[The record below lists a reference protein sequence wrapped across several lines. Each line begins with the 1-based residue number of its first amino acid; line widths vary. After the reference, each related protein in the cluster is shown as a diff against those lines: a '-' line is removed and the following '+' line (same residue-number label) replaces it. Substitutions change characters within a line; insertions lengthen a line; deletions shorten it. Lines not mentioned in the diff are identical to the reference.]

1 MVGWGWGDVR
11 CCVLVLGWEGASN
24 LVSPVEPAMSPSC
37 LSIRPRPCPC
47 AHSDPG
53 GRPRAA
59 PRSPVPLVP
68 LLQSLTFSFSRG
80 KSLVHPHRVIVKLL
94 WLVILI

>member
-1 MVGWGWGDVR
+1 MR
-11 CCVLVLGWEGASN
+11 CCALVLGWEGASN
-24 LVSPVEPAMSPSC
+24 LVSPAEPPMPPGC
-37 LSIRPRPCPC
+37 LSIRPRPC
-47 AHSDPG
+47 AHSNPG
-53 GRPRAA
+53 RLLRAA